1 MFDIPTEMLVLLGG
15 ATVLAAMLQTA
26 TGIGFGLIAGPFVL
40 MALQGREAIEV
51 SALLSLLITLV
62 LAPRLFPNVNRRDLV
77 NLSLGCAVGLPIGAL
92 VYLYADI
99 NMLKIGAAALILV
112 TLVMSFCPVR
122 AVGDSPDS
130 NPRLGGVLAGFS
142 AGVLG
147 ACLAMPGPIAA
158 VFMIR
163 QGRGKTAV
171 RATMMTFFIFALGAA
186 LGMQI
191 LVYGLSTRV
200 LQVSA
205 FMAPA
210 CVVGLL
216 IGHFAVKRISE
227 RAFIRLLQAV
237 LIATV
242 LGLFASSFT
251 EFGR

>member
-1 MFDIPTEMLVLLGG
+1 MLVLLGG

-40 MALQGREAIEV
+40 MALQGREAIEAT
-51 SALLSLLITLV
+51 ALLSLLITLA
-62 LAPRLFPNVNRRDLV
+62 LAPRLMASANRRDLV
-77 NLSLGCAVGLPIGAL
+77 NLSLGCAVGLPIGVL

-99 NMLKIGAAALILV
+99 VMLKMGAAVLILF
-112 TLVMSFCPVR
+112 TLFMMFCPVR
-122 AVGDSPDS
+122 AVSDGQGSTA
-130 NPRLGGVLAGFS
+130 RAGGVLAGLS

-163 QGRGKTAV
+163 QGRSKTVV
-171 RATMMTFFIFALGAA
+171 RATMLTFFVFALGSA
-186 LGMQI
+186 LALQI
-191 LVYGLSTRV
+191 FFDGLSARV

-205 FMAPA
+205 FMTPA

-227 RAFIRLLQAV
+227 RAFIRLLQV
-237 LIATV
+237 ILIATV
-242 LGLFASSFT
+242 LSLFVSSFV